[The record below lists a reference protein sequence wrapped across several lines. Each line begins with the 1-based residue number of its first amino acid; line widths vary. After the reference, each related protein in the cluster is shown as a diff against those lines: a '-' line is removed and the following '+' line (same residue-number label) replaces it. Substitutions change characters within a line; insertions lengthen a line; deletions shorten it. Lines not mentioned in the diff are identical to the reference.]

1 MLLSTHLV
9 TSCWLS
15 CSCWRSATDWLL
27 ASSAWA
33 SFVWTFS
40 WRAVI
45 SMWLSCFSF
54 SLSFSSLEPKHLP
67 EDFLSAEILSIVPC
81 DLGGSNLLEREWGR
95 RGREKVTWCFMP
107 STITVISGQREREGG
122 GKGQRKRGEGGKR
135 EKKTVFCILPA
146 CKHTFHA

>member
-1 MLLSTHLV
+1 M
-9 TSCWLS
+9 
-15 CSCWRSATDWLL
+15 
-27 ASSAWA
+27 
-33 SFVWTFS
+33 
-40 WRAVI
+40 I

-95 RGREKVTWCFMP
+95 RGRERVSNLVFYAQ

-122 GKGQRKRGEGGKR
+122 GKGQRKRGDGGKR
-135 EKKTVFCILPA
+135 EKKDCVLYITSL
-146 CKHTFHA
+146 